1 MKISYFIFLS
11 FLVILVMFSIT
22 TFINFKQT
30 EKVNENSEWFSQS
43 TTIARQNNRFQ
54 RNIVN
59 MVSGLRGFLITGEDY
74 FLQAYD
80 SAEMENQ
87 NILKELNEII
97 PDTSSQK
104 RRLEKISQ
112 LNSQWLNEFSR
123 PLIAAKKSAAA
134 SDSSL
139 LAFDKLYREKVGAP
153 NERNVTRALQ
163 AQLRDFA
170 NYEYDLRDS
179 RKNALSKSI
188 EKTRLITFY
197 LNTFSIVFGF
207 AIAIFLAYRI
217 SSRIVSM
224 ARMANSIA
232 AGNYSAHTE
241 ETGTDEL
248 SHLARSLN
256 HMAATL
262 SENITLLRRKNEE
275 LDQFAHIVSHD
286 LKAPLR
292 GIDNVVTW
300 IEEDHLTEL
309 SPKMREYLRLI
320 KGRVNRAEN
329 LIRGILS
336 YSRAGRETQ
345 EREEVNLKLLM
356 DEIMET
362 IQPKP
367 GIRVIVDRDLPV
379 IQAERIPLQQ
389 VLTNLISNASN
400 YHDKSNGWIEVKFRK
415 DPDHYEFTVAD
426 NGPGIAQVYHDK
438 IFVIFQTLHERD
450 TIESTGVGLAIVKK
464 ILTDRKQEIKIKSEP
479 GKGSTFTFT
488 WPL

>member
-97 PDTSSQK
+97 ADTSSQK
-104 RRLEKISQ
+104 RRLAKIGQ
-112 LNSQWLNEFSR
+112 LNNQWLNEFSR
-123 PLIAAKKSAAA
+123 PLIAAKKSASA

-139 LAFDKLYREKVGAP
+139 QAFNTLYRQKLGTTT
-153 NERNVTRALQ
+153 ERSVSRALQ

-256 HMAATL
+256 YMAATL
-262 SENITLLRRKNEE
+262 RENITLLRRKNDE

-309 SPKMREYLRLI
+309 SPKLREYLRLI

-336 YSRAGRETQ
+336 YSRAGRETP

-356 DEIMET
+356 DEILET

-379 IQAERIPLQQ
+379 IHAERIPLQQ

-400 YHDKSNGWIEVKFRK
+400 YHDKSSGWIEVKFRK
-415 DPDHYEFTVAD
+415 DVDHYEFAVAD

-488 WPL
+488 WPI